1 MPAYSQKAY
10 ALRLMKIL
18 ISSQY
23 FYPRLGGSETNAEI
37 LACEFVKQGHEVKL
51 TTQTPGTSNDA
62 NGKPF
67 PFEVIRQPR
76 AHQLV
81 SLMHWCDVCLQNGI
95 ILKQFWALY
104 LTQTPWVIR
113 HQTWIRRPY
122 EDATWLTRLKLL
134 SAKWATSISISE
146 AIANHLNYPS
156 TIIPNPYRDEQFCL
170 MPEVRRD
177 KELVYVGRLVSD
189 KGIDLLLQA
198 LANLKAFD
206 LTPKLTIIGSGEED
220 SALHQQAIALDIYTQ
235 VVFSGSKTG
244 DELVTLLN
252 QHHILVIPSRWHE
265 PFGVV
270 ALEGIACGC
279 VVVGSEGGGL
289 KDAIGN
295 CGITVP
301 NGDVDALT
309 QALAHLL
316 KHPEEQIQYRKNA
329 IVHLA
334 NHRKEAVASAYLR
347 VLAEAIT

>member
-1 MPAYSQKAY
+1 
-10 ALRLMKIL
+10 MKIL
-18 ISSQY
+18 ISSNC

-37 LACEFVKQGHEVKL
+37 LAREFVKQGHDVKL
-51 TTQTPGTSNDA
+51 TTQTPGTSSDA
-62 NGKPF
+62 NDNPF
-67 PFEVIRQPR
+67 PFQVIRQPK
-76 AHQLV
+76 AHQLM
-81 SLMHWCDVCLQNGI
+81 SLMRWCDVCLQNGI
-95 ILKQFWALY
+95 ILKQLWALY

-156 TIIPNPYRDEQFCL
+156 TIIPNPYRDEQFRL
-170 MPEVRRD
+170 MPEVKRD

-189 KGIDLLLQA
+189 KGIDLLVQA
-198 LANLKAFD
+198 VANLKAFH
-206 LTPKLTIIGSGEED
+206 LAPKLTLIGSGKEKE
-220 SALHQQAIALDIYTQ
+220 ALRQQAKTLDIEAQ
-235 VVFSGSKTG
+235 VALVGPKVG
-244 DELVTLLN
+244 GELVTLLN
-252 QHHILVIPSRWHE
+252 QHQILVVPSRWHE

-316 KHPEEQIQYRKNA
+316 KYPSEQTHYRQNA
-329 IVHLA
+329 PIHLA
-334 NHRKEAVASAYLR
+334 KHRKGAVASAYLR
-347 VLAEAIT
+347 VLEEAIA